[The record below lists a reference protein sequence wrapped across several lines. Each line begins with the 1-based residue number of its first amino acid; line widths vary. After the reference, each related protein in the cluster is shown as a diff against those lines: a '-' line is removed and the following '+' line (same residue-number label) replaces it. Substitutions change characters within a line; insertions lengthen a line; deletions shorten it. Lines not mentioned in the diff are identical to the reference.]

1 MKTLNKFSIIIS
13 LYFMVTGFANA
24 ANHQSYID
32 RAKVLKS
39 KPVYETVKVAIPEKH
54 CRSRRHGHRSKQ
66 YVNSHIPAVRGLFIG
81 AVIDASGGDRSVRH
95 NSDSRH
101 HSHAKRS
108 GKSRCN
114 TIMRYE
120 TRQEVVA
127 YRVKYRYKG
136 KKFWTR
142 TAYKPGSTIRIKV
155 SINPVAE
162 QDYSSNVRYDSGAY
176 NG

>member
-39 KPVYETVKVAIPEKH
+39 KPVYEIVKVAIPEKRCH
-54 CRSRRHGHRSKQ
+54 SRRHGH
-66 YVNSHIPAVRGLFIG
+66 H
-81 AVIDASGGDRSVRH
+81 SVKH
-95 NSDSRH
+95 NSDSRR

-108 GKSRCN
+108 GKARCN

-120 TRQEVVA
+120 SRQEVVA
-127 YRVKYRYKG
+127 YRVKYHYKG

-155 SINPVAE
+155 SINPVVE
-162 QDYSSNVRYDSGAY
+162 QDYSANVRYDSGAY